1 MLLVKNQVAQKMKM
15 LTMTTINK
23 PTLELYYFDACPY
36 CQKVIRAI
44 QKNKIKVNYIDI
56 YEDTNHLQKL
66 IYITGRK
73 TVPCL
78 FIDGHPMHESS
89 DIVEWLEKNTDTL
102 VKDQEE
108 L

>member
-1 MLLVKNQVAQKMKM
+1 
-15 LTMTTINK
+15 MTTINQ
-23 PTLELYYFDACPY
+23 PSLDFYYFDACPY
-36 CQKVIRAI
+36 CQKVMRVI
-44 QKNKIKVNYIDI
+44 NSNNIKVNFKDI

-89 DIVEWLEKNTDTL
+89 DIIVWLEKNIDSL
-102 VKDQEE
+102 LKN
-108 L
+108 